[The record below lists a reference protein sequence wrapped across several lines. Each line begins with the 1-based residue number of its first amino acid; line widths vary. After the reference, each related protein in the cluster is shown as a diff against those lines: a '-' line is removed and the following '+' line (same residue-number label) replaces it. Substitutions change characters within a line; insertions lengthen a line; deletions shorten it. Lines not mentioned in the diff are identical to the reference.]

1 METTKEKVV
10 GIGGS
15 VKLHDGFYRNNYKF
29 ILIPKEKAKEHK
41 EKTVARATYTIDPK
55 RFIKALKETK
65 KNKKG
70 KTLYIWAN
78 LRNDTDHVV
87 LDIMNEM
94 SKKKS
99 NINGVK
105 VMQRMITVEA
115 SATLQDGDT
124 FDLEKGKDIAIIKA
138 DLKAM
143 KMATIIAREAIKACT
158 DATYVYRNFQSDIE
172 LSMAGLADQLEII
185 KNVDKQEKE
194 E

>member
-10 GIGGS
+10 S
-15 VKLHDGFYRNNYKF
+15 VDESIKLYDGFHRSNYKF
-29 ILIPKEKAKEHK
+29 ISIPKEKAKEHK
-41 EKTVARATYTIDPK
+41 EKIVVRATYTIDPE
-55 RFIKALKETK
+55 RFIKVLKETK

-70 KTLYIWAN
+70 KTLNIWAN
-78 LRNDTDHVV
+78 LRNDTDHIV

-94 SKKKS
+94 SKRKS
-99 NINGVK
+99 NISGVK

-115 SATLQDGDT
+115 SAVLQDGDT
-124 FDLEKGKDIAIIKA
+124 FDLEKGKNIAIVKA

-158 DATYVYRNFQSDIE
+158 DAVYVYRDFQSEVE
-172 LSMAGLADQLEII
+172 LRMAGLADQLEII
-185 KNVDKQEKE
+185 KGNVEKE